1 MRTVLLVVFSSSL
14 VACSHDTIRKEVAAD
29 GGDTSSSEN
38 AAAGPGSTSGSR
50 LKARW
55 LAADDGARHFQGWH
69 DTERDADC
77 AFQTAEDG
85 KPRCLPFSASMNTSW
100 YADASCTRPIAY
112 TSKGCDAPATAALTE
127 RYCAGGGAPTR
138 VFALGAPY
146 KGASVYTKTSSG
158 CTASPVQS
166 FAENSDLYTVGAAI
180 APDAFV
186 AARETTE

>member
-1 MRTVLLVVFSSSL
+1 MRTVLFVSL
-14 VACSHDTIRKEVAAD
+14 TLPALACSTETIRKDVAAD
-29 GGDTSSSEN
+29 GGAPSSSDPST
-38 AAAGPGSTSGSR
+38 AGPGSTSGSR

-55 LAADDGARHFQGWH
+55 LVADDGARHFQGWH
-69 DTERDADC
+69 DSERDADC

-85 KPRCLPFSASMNTSW
+85 KLRCLPLSAAMNTSW
-100 YADASCTRPIAY
+100 YGDASCTKPIAY
-112 TSKGCDAPATAALTE
+112 TSKGCEAPATAALVE
-127 RYCAGGGAPTR
+127 RYCAGLGAPTR
-138 VFALGAPY
+138 VFERGAPY

-166 FAENSDLYTVGAAI
+166 FAENNDLYTVGAEI